1 MGIKKSSVVSL
12 ATGASILALS
22 LAVSSVLSGCRSEAA
37 PEAAMLAPEVS
48 VAAALERQVVESDE
62 FTGRLEAVESVEV
75 RPRVNGYIDS
85 VNFSEGS
92 VIRKGDLLF
101 VIDPRPYRAELSKAE
116 ADLARTQ
123 ARVELT
129 QSDVVRSEKLLKIK
143 AVSQEEYDQR
153 VNSAREAVASV
164 AGAKA
169 AVETARLNLEF
180 TRVTSP
186 ITGRISKAVVTTGN
200 LVSGGGSGATLLT
213 TIVSIHPIYVS
224 FDGDEQVY
232 LKYGELA
239 RRGDGSG
246 KQQAANAVKMG
257 LANEAGFP
265 HDGTIAFVDNQVD
278 PRTGTIRARA
288 AFDNKDGFLTP
299 GLFAR
304 VKLLGHN
311 TFNAVLVDDRAVGTD
326 QSQKFVYVV
335 DAQNKVAYR
344 TVKVGRQ
351 TDGLRIVSEG
361 LSPGEQVIVNG
372 MQRVRPGAVVNP
384 QTVAM
389 DIRERSEARL
399 ASNQS
404 NNQAS
409 TQK

>member
-1 MGIKKSSVVSL
+1 MRIAKNSSALSL
-12 ATGASILALS
+12 ATGATIIALS
-22 LAVSSVLSGCRSEAA
+22 LAVSSILSGCRSEATAQAA
-37 PEAAMLAPEVS
+37 PPAPQVS
-48 VAAALERQVVESDE
+48 VAAVIEREVVESDE

-92 VIRKGDLLF
+92 VVHKGDLLF
-101 VIDPRPYRAELSKAE
+101 VIDPRPYRADLARAE
-116 ADLARTQ
+116 ADLVRAVAR
-123 ARVELT
+123 AELT
-129 QSDVVRSEKLLKIK
+129 DSDVARSEKLLKIK
-143 AVSQEEYDQR
+143 AVSQEEYDQHA
-153 VNSAREAVASV
+153 NSAREAAANV
-164 AGAKA
+164 AGARA
-169 AVETARLNLEF
+169 ALETARLNIEF

-200 LVSGGGSGATLLT
+200 LVSGGGSTATLLT

-239 RRGDGSG
+239 RRGNGNA
-246 KQQAANAVKMG
+246 KPQAANAVQMG
-257 LANEAGFP
+257 LSNEEGYP
-265 HDGTIAFVDNQVD
+265 HNGSMTFVDNQID

-288 AFDNKDGFLTP
+288 SFDNENGFLTP

-311 TFNAVLVDDRAVGTD
+311 SYRAILVDDRAIGTD

-335 DAQNKVAYR
+335 DAGNKVSYR

-361 LSPGEQVIVNG
+361 LSPGENVIVNG
-372 MQRVRPGAVVNP
+372 VQRVRPGAIVNP

-389 DIRERSEARL
+389 DARELGESRL
-399 ASNQS
+399 ASR
-404 NNQAS
+404 
-409 TQK
+409 